1 MLILFKLITGIL
13 VAFLISCCVF
23 WIKPI
28 NTDPRFGLCVG
39 GLFAAI
45 GNKYIV
51 ESIVPSTNEVT
62 LLDNL
67 HNITFVAI
75 FIIII
80 LSVISLHLY
89 EKETERGIKL
99 SKRLDVI
106 SFFTIVS
113 FYLILFYAFINQT
126 IHSI

>member
-1 MLILFKLITGIL
+1 
-13 VAFLISCCVF
+13 VF

-75 FIIII
+75 FFIIII
-80 LSVISLHLY
+80 SVISLNIY
-89 EKETERGIKL
+89 ERDTEKSMKL
-99 SKRLDVI
+99 SKRIDVI
-106 SFFTIVS
+106 SFISIVS
-113 FYLILFYAFINQT
+113 LYMILLVTSINQT
-126 IHSI
+126 LHSH